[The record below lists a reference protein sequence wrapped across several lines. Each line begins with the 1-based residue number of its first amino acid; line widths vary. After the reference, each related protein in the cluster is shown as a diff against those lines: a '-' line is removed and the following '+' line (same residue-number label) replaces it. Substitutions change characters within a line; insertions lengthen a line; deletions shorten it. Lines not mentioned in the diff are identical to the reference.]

1 MTSPAS
7 GAPGTPI
14 LPDYAPVPR
23 ASLGPAVNDQGYY
36 VGRVERNLYWVT
48 DGDYH
53 SAFLTTRDGVVLFDA
68 PPSIGHNLQRAV
80 NDVAAAEGVSNAVT
94 HLIYTHHH
102 SDHAGE
108 SSLFGSNVVRIGH
121 EEARRLLLRDND
133 PAKPPP
139 EETFADHRTL
149 EIGGERIQ
157 LAWHGSNH
165 SPDNIYI
172 HFPDHDTLMLVD
184 IVLPGWAP
192 FYGINLS
199 EDMPGY
205 MAAPATALSLP
216 WTHLIAGHLGRLGT
230 RNDVTVHQQY
240 IADIEAGARTALANA
255 DPTPYFQKYGDNL
268 WAAVKGLL
276 DSVADAA
283 AAPVIEKYTGV
294 LGAVDVFTVP
304 TAFAILESIRLDL
317 GYRMDV
323 HP

>member
-14 LPDYAPVPR
+14 LPDYAPVPQ

-80 NDVAAAEGVSNAVT
+80 D
-94 HLIYTHHH
+94 
-102 SDHAGE
+102 
-108 SSLFGSNVVRIGH
+108 
-121 EEARRLLLRDND
+121 
-133 PAKPPP
+133 
-139 EETFADHRTL
+139 
-149 EIGGERIQ
+149 EI
-157 LAWHGSNH
+157 
-165 SPDNIYI
+165 
-172 HFPDHDTLMLVD
+172 
-184 IVLPGWAP
+184 
-192 FYGINLS
+192 
-199 EDMPGY
+199 
-205 MAAPATALSLP
+205 
-216 WTHLIAGHLGRLGT
+216 
-230 RNDVTVHQQY
+230 
-240 IADIEAGARTALANA
+240 
-255 DPTPYFQKYGDNL
+255 
-268 WAAVKGLL
+268 
-276 DSVADAA
+276 

-304 TAFAILESIRLDL
+304 TAFSILESIRLDL